1 MRTHL
6 KSIAGFL
13 IALIIFQ
20 SCVSAKSVTVDQAV
34 MEEKRVQIKTVEGE
48 MYRYK
53 KLIIRDSNLYG
64 VKRLQGV
71 GLMEQNLTHL
81 NIIEVKFMSPGKTM
95 ALVVVSFLGVVF
107 KIGALT
113 FDPNYLS
120 GTII

>member
-1 MRTHL
+1 MRSHL

-20 SCVSAKSVTVDQAV
+20 SCVSSKNMSVYDAV
-34 MEEKRVQIKTVEGE
+34 HQKYRVRIKTVEGE
-48 MYRYK
+48 MYLYK
-53 KLIIRDSNLYG
+53 KLIIRDSILYG

-95 ALVVVSFLGVVF
+95 ALIVVSFLGVVF

-113 FDPNYLS
+113 FELDLS